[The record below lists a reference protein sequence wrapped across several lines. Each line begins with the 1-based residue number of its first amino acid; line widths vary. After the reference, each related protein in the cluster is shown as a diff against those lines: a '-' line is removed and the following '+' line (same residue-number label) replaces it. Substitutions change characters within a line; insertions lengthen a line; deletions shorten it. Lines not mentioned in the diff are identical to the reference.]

1 VEICVVMVTC
11 VISRVTT
18 DVGPGTSIV
27 GPGISTVGPG
37 ISIVGPGIVRVLVKD
52 DTIVVVRTTSIGTS
66 VVMVDVTVVPDSAIM
81 LVRCTK
87 IPVCDGTYQ

>member
-1 VEICVVMVTC
+1 
-11 VISRVTT
+11 
-18 DVGPGTSIV
+18 V